1 MQPIVLFR
9 PALLVLT
16 LTVAGCSLA
25 PNYQRPEAPVAASWT
40 PTVEATG
47 SFAADVLDWK
57 TFIIDPQ
64 LHRVVDAA
72 LSNNRSLRQALLDI
86 EAARAQYRV
95 QRADRLPSINANATG
110 SRQRLPADLSSSG
123 RSDVSSSYQVGPGLT
138 EYEVDLFGRVRNLS
152 ESALETYLATEE
164 ATRATQVSLI
174 AEVIEAYLTRDGAQR
189 RLALVEQTL
198 KTREDS
204 LELISRRRQAGTAT
218 ALDYQEALGLAEQ
231 AKAER
236 ESTLRLLQQTDNA
249 LVLLVGTPDANS
261 LLPAAPRDSLLVL
274 QDIAPGTPSTLIE
287 RRPDI
292 LASEHRLK
300 ARNAD
305 IGAARAAFFPRL
317 SLTGSVVSSSTELS
331 GLFDGG
337 SRAWSFAPSLSLP
350 IFAGGR
356 NRANL
361 DLAEVRKDAAVAAYE
376 GTIQVAFRE
385 VADALTATDTLRR
398 EEAARRAL
406 ADSSVAAMTLAK
418 ARYDGGVDW
427 DGNPVTFVMGIA
439 GKGDE
444 HLEILSQIALLFSDD
459 DEVAKL
465 KAAQTPEELL
475 SLLATVNES

>member
-317 SLTGSVVSSSTELS
+317 SLTGSVGSSSTELS

-361 DLAEVRKDAAVAAYE
+361 DLAEVRKDAAGAAYE

-385 VADALTATDTLRR
+385 VAGALTATDTLRR

-418 ARYDGGVDW
+418 ARYDGGVD
-427 DGNPVTFVMGIA
+427 DYLRYLDAQRSTFGNQVTLIQIST
-439 GKGDE
+439 E
-444 HLEILSQIALLFSDD
+444 RQIALVDLFKS
-459 DEVAKL
+459 L
-465 KAAQTPEELL
+465 GGGWEE
-475 SLLATVNES
+475 SPAGVQP